1 MPEHPWFVI
10 EPEDDEE
17 FEFTDD
23 ERAFAAALRERTA
36 GWASAG
42 VGGELARTD
51 AWDSLVAHLSFSD
64 PGGRLHLLY
73 AGVHFTGDR
82 VRGDR
87 LHDQLFTPTGT
98 PTRHGSPSP
107 TTTGRSAGCT
117 ARIWRRRGR
126 RRS

>member
-10 EPEDDEE
+10 EPEDDED

-64 PGGRLHLLY
+64 PG
-73 AGVHFTGDR
+73 AGSICSTR
-82 VRGDR
+82 VC
-87 LHDQLFTPTGT
+87 TSPGT
-98 PTRHGSPSP
+98 ASAETVCTTSCSP
-107 TTTGRSAGCT
+107 
-117 ARIWRRRGR
+117 
-126 RRS
+126 